1 MIKNSY
7 IIVSGTETV
16 EDIAA
21 RLNIP
26 EEEVDPRQAKA
37 IIVHGQQLKVGQETM
52 YSTQSLCKNVL
63 LFLGSIGALML

>member
-52 YSTQSLCKNVL
+52 YSTQSLSKNVL
-63 LFLGSIGALML
+63 LFLASIGPLVL

>member
-1 MIKNSY
+1 MSGSNSIKPD
-7 IIVSGTETV
+7 ICPISGTETV

-37 IIVHGQQLKVGQETM
+37 IIVHGSKLKV
-52 YSTQSLCKNVL
+52 
-63 LFLGSIGALML
+63 